1 MTSTENIFTAKTVDE
16 AILDGLSTLGLTID
30 EVEITVL
37 EEGKKKLF
45 GSVKAKVQIT
55 KKSGGGNTEQFVDG
69 LLKILGIDGKS
80 EAVDGDECLHI
91 EIKTENSS
99 KVIGKRGD
107 MLDAVQCLAGAVAN
121 IGRTDYKK
129 VVVDC
134 ENYRSQREE
143 TLKAL
148 AEKLA
153 KKAVEK
159 GRKLTLEPM
168 NPYERRIIHAAL
180 ANNTEVKT
188 VSEGKEPNR
197 YIAVIPNNARPNDRG
212 LRYGERKSFGDREGK
227 FGGQR
232 RGERGG
238 RPERRG
244 GERRSSSG
252 GAKRGKKEIYFGA
265 FLGNSGA
272 ASAEKKDED

>member
-188 VSEGKEPNR
+188 VFP
-197 YIAVIPNNARPNDRG
+197 
-212 LRYGERKSFGDREGK
+212 F
-227 FGGQR
+227 
-232 RGERGG
+232 
-238 RPERRG
+238 
-244 GERRSSSG
+244 
-252 GAKRGKKEIYFGA
+252 
-265 FLGNSGA
+265 
-272 ASAEKKDED
+272 

>member
-129 VVVDC
+129 VVEIGRASC
-134 ENYRSQREE
+134 RER
-143 TLKAL
+143 
-148 AEKLA
+148 
-153 KKAVEK
+153 V
-159 GRKLTLEPM
+159 
-168 NPYERRIIHAAL
+168 
-180 ANNTEVKT
+180 
-188 VSEGKEPNR
+188 
-197 YIAVIPNNARPNDRG
+197 
-212 LRYGERKSFGDREGK
+212 
-227 FGGQR
+227 
-232 RGERGG
+232 
-238 RPERRG
+238 
-244 GERRSSSG
+244 
-252 GAKRGKKEIYFGA
+252 
-265 FLGNSGA
+265 
-272 ASAEKKDED
+272 